1 MLVNDF
7 LNAIDKVITKNIQEQ
22 MSHFKPI
29 LFISLRMMM
38 RKITGHIIA
47 VCLLAALISGC
58 DSGRQSHYVRY
69 LHRYMTTE
77 DERAY
82 KPEFWE
88 ENVAKTLEIRDRVRR
103 SYPRK
108 FFKHF
113 ILPVRVANEPLD
125 RFRLVYADS
134 LCSLVDGM
142 EPEEAV
148 IAINTWCRYRA
159 YFLEGWD
166 KMQSAMG
173 TMEYGYGLCSDL
185 NVLTVN
191 AMRAA
196 GFPARQVSTTW
207 SDFRSN
213 HTWVEVYV
221 NDHWAMMSASE
232 PYPKLDTNA
241 WLNTRR
247 VMEASIDVFGNY
259 RGPETVLSR
268 DRHITSVSNLSKYAS
283 VKDVTV
289 SVYDS
294 DGRPVKGAQVQL
306 LMYHEGGIRSLATA
320 ITGIRGRATVET
332 GLGDVIVFAYK
343 GGKYGMARLDG
354 TVNGTGVLLSHDI
367 RNSSSAE
374 FKLSPPPREP
384 GWRYIKSN
392 DDAWAPLDS
401 VRLARIRAFPADTSL
416 IQSFMDEPRRC
427 FLPEV
432 KWPVMGNTL
441 LTVLCDSAIVW
452 GKELSIYKM
461 LDGDI
466 IPVNRIYVSPG
477 TYLAV
482 TGTALSVNDDYNVRL
497 EIFQIP
503 DSVPEKR
510 ITVSMP
516 SLQ

>member
-1 MLVNDF
+1 
-7 LNAIDKVITKNIQEQ
+7 
-22 MSHFKPI
+22 
-29 LFISLRMMM
+29 M
-38 RKITGHIIA
+38 RKILGHIVA
-47 VCLLAALISGC
+47 VCLLAALFSGC
-58 DSGRQSHYVRY
+58 DSGPQSRYVRY
-69 LHRYMTTE
+69 LHRHMTAE

-103 SYPRK
+103 AYPRK
-108 FFKHF
+108 LFKHF
-113 ILPVRVANEPLD
+113 VLPVRVANEPLD
-125 RFRLVYADS
+125 RFRIIYADS

-207 SDFRSN
+207 SDFRSD
-213 HTWVEVYV
+213 HTWLEVYV

-268 DRHITSVSNLSKYAS
+268 GRHITRVSNLSKYAS
-283 VKDVTV
+283 VKDVTL

-294 DGRPVKGAQVQL
+294 DGRPVRGAQVQF
-306 LMYHEGGIRSLATA
+306 LMYHEGGIHRLAGAT
-320 ITGIRGRATVET
+320 TGARGRASVET
-332 GLGDVIVFAYK
+332 GLGDVIAFAYK
-343 GGKYGMARLDG
+343 DGSFGLAQIGGNQTQASLM
-354 TVNGTGVLLSHDI
+354 LSHDI

-384 GWRYIKSN
+384 DWRYIKSN
-392 DDAWAPLDS
+392 DDAWAPMDS
-401 VRLARIRAFPADTSL
+401 VRLARIRAYPADTSM
-416 IQSFMDEPRRC
+416 IQSFMDEPRRA
-427 FLPEV
+427 FIPEI
-432 KWPVMGNTL
+432 KWPVMGSTH
-441 LTVLCDSAIVW
+441 LTVRCDSAIVW
-452 GKELSIYKM
+452 GKELSIYKL
-461 LDGDI
+461 LDGEI
-466 IPVNRIYVSPG
+466 VPVNRIYVSPG

-482 TGTALSVNDDYNVRL
+482 TGTALSGNDDYNVRM
-497 EIFQIP
+497 EVFQIP
-503 DSVPEKR
+503 ESVPEKN

-516 SLQ
+516 TIR